1 MSDRNFWRPW
11 DPPVFNLNI
20 FGYRSCFGSYDPPH
34 GDYYSKPSQPQYEV
48 ITRVAPAEGIIAA
61 GRRFEALQFEERTH
75 ALSKPYFFWLGYDAH
90 HNH

>member
-11 DPPVFNLNI
+11 EMPVV
-20 FGYRSCFGSYDPPH
+20 GYAVFGSYDPPH
-34 GDYYSKPSQPQYEV
+34 GDYYSKPSQPKYV
-48 ITRVAPAEGIIAA
+48 PSEGVIAA
-61 GRRFEALQFEERTH
+61 VRRFEALQFEERTH